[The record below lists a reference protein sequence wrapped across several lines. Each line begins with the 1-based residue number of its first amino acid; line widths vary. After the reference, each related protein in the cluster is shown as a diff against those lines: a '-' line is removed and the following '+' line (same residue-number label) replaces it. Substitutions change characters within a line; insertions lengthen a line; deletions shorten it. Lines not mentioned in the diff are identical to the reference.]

1 MTQYDLKC
9 KVCGKG
15 FRRLTSLHKH
25 IKQHSMHLAEYYVKF
40 FARRNLLTGELLP
53 FKDVES
59 YFHKDFTSRVQM
71 NKWLRQAGEAKAKE
85 YVQSNILKRVY
96 DKKRDY
102 LPFHLEME
110 HCFLPKLDIVRELF
124 GSYSNFADGC
134 GIELMFNKPLVKG
147 FFSQGLP
154 ENLEIFIDTRE
165 QKPLHFNF
173 KTKSHKLS
181 FGDYA
186 AAGDYY
192 DYTFVDRKSASDF
205 CGTLSSGNLDRF
217 KRELK
222 LTEDMDS
229 CMFIVV
235 ESTIQ
240 KIIAQQKF
248 FKRKA
253 TIDYLLKNLRD
264 IMYEFP
270 KRCQFIFTGTRK
282 NSEFI
287 IPRILYFGKELWE
300 TDLQYFID
308 YELDRRKSNKAK
320 V

>member
-1 MTQYDLKC
+1 M
-9 KVCGKG
+9 
-15 FRRLTSLHKH
+15 
-25 IKQHSMHLAEYYVKF
+25 
-40 FARRNLLTGELLP
+40 
-53 FKDVES
+53 
-59 YFHKDFTSRVQM
+59 
-71 NKWLRQAGEAKAKE
+71 
-85 YVQSNILKRVY
+85 
-96 DKKRDY
+96 
-102 LPFHLEME
+102 
-110 HCFLPKLDIVRELF
+110 
-124 GSYSNFADGC
+124 
-134 GIELMFNKPLVKG
+134 
-147 FFSQGLP
+147 P

-165 QKPLHFNF
+165 QKPLDFNF

-192 DYTFVDRKSASDF
+192 DYTFVDRKSAGDF

-229 CMFIVV
+229 CMFVVV